1 MNKYY
6 ELIFK
11 YDECCIEKII
21 QEHEISEIGDK
32 TIIMNQFFTEGRPS
46 VFRASINTFSEPK
59 PGDYVEQLK
68 AIVFEWLDKQR
79 DEINKSLEA
88 AKEGEG

>member
-11 YDECCIEKII
+11 YDKCCIKKII

-32 TIIMNQFFTEGRPS
+32 TIIMNQLFTERRPS
-46 VFRASINTFSEPK
+46 MFRASINTFSEPK

-79 DEINKSLEA
+79 NEINKLLEA